1 MSYIQLFCSTDY
13 TEQEPLL
20 KLSCSCLQAIAR
32 RNTQARAH
40 VLYVLCF
47 DIGLQVQK
55 KIFDNFIDLIEAKIA
70 VAPIARL
77 MTEVINA

>member
-1 MSYIQLFCSTDY
+1 MPR
-13 TEQEPLL
+13 QE
-20 KLSCSCLQAIAR
+20 
-32 RNTQARAH
+32 TH

-47 DIGLQVQK
+47 DTGPQVQK

>member
-1 MSYIQLFCSTDY
+1 MPR
-13 TEQEPLL
+13 QET
-20 KLSCSCLQAIAR
+20 
-32 RNTQARAH
+32 N

-77 MTEVINA
+77 MTEVINSWINNVFIIIICLDSLW